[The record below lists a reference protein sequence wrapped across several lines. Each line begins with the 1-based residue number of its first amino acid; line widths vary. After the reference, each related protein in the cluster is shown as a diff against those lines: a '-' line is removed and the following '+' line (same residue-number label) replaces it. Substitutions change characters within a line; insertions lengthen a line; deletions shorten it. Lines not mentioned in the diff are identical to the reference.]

1 METQPLT
8 NLMAAGP
15 LPVDEVVRIGREV
28 ANALAKAGGIHGE
41 LSPSVIEVGNE
52 GVSVLPPAEHA
63 RYWPYASPEKILSK
77 PMSPAS
83 DVFSLGAI
91 LFHALSGRTPFRAD
105 SLPQMKLVA
114 LADQPADLLSIR
126 ADIPREIAT
135 VIQRCLMK
143 DPAQRYPSLGLVRDA
158 LDAATPKLDAFPGK
172 RILIAD
178 DEPEIGRAVAR
189 IAAQVGVEADVV
201 ANGREVIDHLKSR
214 RYAIALL
221 DLNMPRLDGWGVLDF
236 LRSRSDA
243 KPGHLFVVTGFRDQ
257 SVSIA
262 DSSSV
267 DAVLYKPV
275 APEELRAL
283 ISACLRGGKL
293 DFASILRTTPH
304 RVVVSAA

>member
-1 METQPLT
+1 MTPLT
-8 NLMAAGP
+8 TLMAAGP
-15 LPVDEVVRIGREV
+15 LPVDEVVRIGREI
-28 ANALAKAGGIHGE
+28 AATLSRQGGFHGE
-41 LSPSVIEVGNE
+41 LSPSVIEVGDE
-52 GVSVLPPAEHA
+52 RVTVLPPAEHA

-91 LFHALSGRTPFRAD
+91 LFHALAGRTPFRGD
-105 SLPQMKLVA
+105 SLAQMKLVA
-114 LADQPADLLSIR
+114 LADQPADLLSLR
-126 ADIPREIAT
+126 GDVPREIAA
-135 VIQRCLMK
+135 VIQRCLIK
-143 DPAQRYPSLGLVRDA
+143 DPAQRYATPALVRDA
-158 LDAATPKLDAFPGK
+158 LDAAAPKLDAFPGK

-189 IAAQVGVEADVV
+189 LAARIGVEADVV
-201 ANGREVIDHLKSR
+201 ANGREVIDHLKAR
-214 RYAIALL
+214 RYSIALV

-236 LRSRSDA
+236 LRSRGDA
-243 KPGHLFVVTGFRDQ
+243 KPGFVFVVTGFRDQ
-257 SVSIA
+257 AVSIA
-262 DSSSV
+262 DSATV

-283 ISACLRGGKL
+283 ITACLGGGKP